1 MMSEYFLL
9 TALIIFTG
17 ALLQGLA
24 GFGGA
29 LLSMPLVLL
38 YSDPQWAAP
47 VVVLCY
53 TVNRIPAIFILRKD
67 LMWDHSLFLI
77 VATIPGA
84 FLGALLLKSMEPG
97 LIMKILGTV
106 LILFSVY
113 KIVTPKVKLTFS
125 RLWAI
130 PTGFLSGLLGGA
142 FGTDG
147 PPVVVYAALKPWAKE
162 QVVGMLQSF
171 FLFANAI
178 IIGIYQ
184 YHGLLTNSV
193 LETSVAAVP
202 FAIAGILI
210 GLKINRR
217 ISQRRFE
224 IILSVVIGILGFTLW
239 VR

>member
-1 MMSEYFLL
+1 MTEYLLL
-9 TALIIFTG
+9 TTLIIFTG

-29 LLSMPLVLL
+29 LLTMPLILL
-38 YSDPQWAAP
+38 YSDPKWAAP

-53 TVNRIPAIFILRKD
+53 TINRFPALFILRKD
-67 LMWDHSLFLI
+67 LTWDHSLILI
-77 VATIPGA
+77 AASVPGA
-84 FLGALLLKSMEPG
+84 FLGTLLLKSVEPG

-113 KIVTPKVKLTFS
+113 KITAPKVKLAFS
-125 RLWAI
+125 RIWAL

-162 QVVGMLQSF
+162 KVVGMLQCF
-171 FLFANAI
+171 FLFANLVI
-178 IIGIYQ
+178 VGSYG
-184 YHGLLTNSV
+184 YHGLLTFSV
-193 LETSVAAVP
+193 LGVSAVAVP
-202 FAIAGILI
+202 FAIVGILL
-210 GLKINRR
+210 GLKINQR
-217 ISQRRFE
+217 ISQRHFE
-224 IILSVVIGILGFTLW
+224 VILSVLVGIMGFALW

>member
-1 MMSEYFLL
+1 MPEYILF
-9 TALIIFTG
+9 TTLIIFTG

-38 YSDPQWAAP
+38 YSDPKWAAP

-53 TVNRIPAIFILRKD
+53 TINRIPTLFILRKD
-67 LMWDHSLFLI
+67 LMWDHSLLLI
-77 VATIPGA
+77 AAAVPGA
-84 FLGALLLKSMEPG
+84 FLGTLLLKNVDPG

-106 LILFSVY
+106 LILFSAY
-113 KIVTPKVKLTFS
+113 KITAPKLKLAFS
-125 RLWAI
+125 RIWAL

-162 QVVGMLQSF
+162 KVVGMLQCF
-171 FLFANAI
+171 FLFANFI
-178 IIGIYQ
+178 IVGSYG
-184 YHGLLTNSV
+184 YHGLLTYSV
-193 LETSVAAVP
+193 LEMSAMAVP
-202 FAIAGILI
+202 FAIVGILL

-217 ISQRRFE
+217 ISQRHFE
-224 IILSVVIGILGFTLW
+224 VILSVLVGIMGFALW
-239 VR
+239 MR

>member
-1 MMSEYFLL
+1 MPEYVLL

-38 YSDPQWAAP
+38 YSDPKWAAP

-53 TVNRIPAIFILRKD
+53 MINRVPTLFILRKD
-67 LMWDHSLFLI
+67 LMWNHSLLLI
-77 VATIPGA
+77 AAAAPGA
-84 FLGALLLKSMEPG
+84 FLGTLLLKNVEPW

-106 LILFSVY
+106 LILFSTY
-113 KIVTPKVKLTFS
+113 KIIAPQFKLAFS
-125 RLWAI
+125 RIWAL
-130 PTGFLSGLLGGA
+130 PAGFLSGLLGGA

-147 PPVVVYAALKPWAKE
+147 PPVVVYAALKPWSKE
-162 QVVGMLQSF
+162 KVVGMLQGF
-171 FLFANAI
+171 FFFANFI
-178 IIGIYQ
+178 IIGSYG
-184 YHGLLTNSV
+184 YHGLLTSSV
-193 LETSVAAVP
+193 LKASGVAVP
-202 FAIAGILI
+202 FAIVGILL

-217 ISQRRFE
+217 ISQRHFE
-224 IILSVVIGILGFTLW
+224 IILSVLVGIMGFALW

>member
-1 MMSEYFLL
+1 MSEYLL
-9 TALIIFTG
+9 PTALIIFTG

-38 YSDPQWAAP
+38 YAAPQWAAP

-53 TVNRIPAIFILRKD
+53 TVNRIPAIFMLKKD

-77 VATIPGA
+77 VAAIPGA
-84 FLGALLLKSMEPG
+84 FLGTIFLKSVEPG
-97 LIMKILGTV
+97 IIMKILGTV
-106 LILFSVY
+106 LILFSFY
-113 KIVTPKVKLTFS
+113 KITTPKVKLTFS

-130 PTGFLSGLLGGA
+130 PTGFLSGILGGA

-147 PPVVVYAALKPWAKE
+147 PPVVVYAALRPWAKE

-178 IIGIYQ
+178 IIGTYQ

-193 LETSVAAVP
+193 LESFVVAAP
-202 FAIAGILI
+202 FAIVGILI
-210 GLKINRR
+210 GLKINRH

-224 IILSVVIGILGFTLW
+224 IILSVLIGILGFTLW